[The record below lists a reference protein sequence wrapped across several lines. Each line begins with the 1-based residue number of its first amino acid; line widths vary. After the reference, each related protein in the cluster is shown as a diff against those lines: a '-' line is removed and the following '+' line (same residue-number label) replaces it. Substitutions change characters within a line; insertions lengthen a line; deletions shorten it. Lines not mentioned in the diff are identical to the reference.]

1 LKNIKIEI
9 NMKKLIAITLVM
21 LSLALVNCKDNNTDD
36 PEPTKTLYKA
46 LLTNKYWKTTS
57 GTVLS
62 HYFRSDGK
70 YCLPDGITEEG
81 TWNWINNSDTMLID
95 EPSTTGKVKWIAEY
109 CTETELKMKV
119 SGGLDWYI
127 FTKQ

>member
-1 LKNIKIEI
+1 
-9 NMKKLIAITLVM
+9 MKLYKKVVAISLVA
-21 LSLALVNCKDNNTDD
+21 LTLALVNCKDKTDD
-36 PEPTKTLYKA
+36 TTEPAKTLNKS
-46 LLTNKYWKTTS
+46 LITNKYWKTTS
-57 GTVLS
+57 GIVLS

-70 YCLPDGITEEG
+70 YCLPDGINVEG

-95 EPSTTGKVKWIAEY
+95 EPAISGKVKWIAEY

>member
-1 LKNIKIEI
+1 
-9 NMKKLIAITLVM
+9 MKLYKKVVALSLVA
-21 LSLALVNCKDNNTDD
+21 LTLALVNCKDKTDD
-36 PEPTKTLYKA
+36 TTEPAKTLNKS
-46 LLTNKYWKTTS
+46 LITNKYWKTTS

-70 YCLPDGITEEG
+70 YCLPDGINVEG

-95 EPSTTGKVKWIAEY
+95 EPTTTGKVKWIAEY
-109 CTETELKMKV
+109 CTETELKMRIGTEKN
-119 SGGLDWYI
+119 GYI